1 MRLWSL
7 HPCHLDAAGLVAVWR
22 EGLLARAVLAGRT
35 KGYRHHPQLAR
46 FRESGRPVACIDTY
60 LAAVWDE
67 AARRGYHF
75 DRGKLGRRRVRER
88 VPVGDGQVAHEWRHL
103 LAKVRRR
110 RPEHLRTLTGVKRP
124 LVHPLFRVVRGPAA
138 DWERRA

>member
-60 LAAVWDE
+60 LAGVWEE
-67 AARRGYHF
+67 ATRRGYCF
-75 DRGKLGRRRVRER
+75 DRGKLGRGRVRKR
-88 VPVGDGQVAHEWRHL
+88 VPVGDGQVAYEWRHFL
-103 LAKVRRR
+103 QKVRSR
-110 RPEHLRTLTGVKRP
+110 RPEHLRTLAGVKRP
-124 LVHPLFRVVRGPAA
+124 RVHPLFRIVRGPVA
-138 DWERRA
+138 DWERRV